1 MNMDAEKTSVK
12 KVTEGHERQDG
23 AQKSGMAV
31 KIDVGVPSQ
40 EARLEAKVDKE
51 VGCNANSGLEGVYSA
66 DIIRVG
72 NVMVQ
77 LGGRQV
83 KSDCAAVTLK
93 ASASGVV
100 EDGDN
105 SDKGRKVYMRKYRS
119 VQDDMMRARTG
130 VVATI
135 TNGDATPVVRS
146 RIKDAGFTDVDILHL
161 GADKVFVRHVAGL
174 EVVPIIENAREF
186 FTMIFSHWERWER
199 KATPFQRGAWVRLYG
214 VPLHAWNEKFFKLCV
229 FDCGRFLRA
238 DNYTV
243 EKDRLDFARVLIA
256 TSSLEVVKRVE
267 RLLVDDSLIDVQV
280 I

>member
-23 AQKSGMAV
+23 AQKSGRAV

-66 DIIRVG
+66 DKIRVG

-105 SDKGRKVYMRKYRS
+105 SDNIGRC
-119 VQDDMMRARTG
+119 RT
-130 VVATI
+130 T
-135 TNGDATPVVRS
+135 
-146 RIKDAGFTDVDILHL
+146 
-161 GADKVFVRHVAGL
+161 
-174 EVVPIIENAREF
+174 
-186 FTMIFSHWERWER
+186 
-199 KATPFQRGAWVRLYG
+199 
-214 VPLHAWNEKFFKLCV
+214 
-229 FDCGRFLRA
+229 
-238 DNYTV
+238 
-243 EKDRLDFARVLIA
+243 
-256 TSSLEVVKRVE
+256 
-267 RLLVDDSLIDVQV
+267 
-280 I
+280 